1 LIGIRKKSKA
11 KRKRQKS
18 FGKVLQKTS
27 LLGLA
32 VGPGHEEAL
41 GVLGEAAIETTLAFI
56 PGGGFVA
63 PVVNLTTDG
72 LPSVSRADP
81 EVVIKE
87 VASVF
92 TKNIVKCIA
101 KKVLSGAF
109 F

>member
-1 LIGIRKKSKA
+1 MLGIHKKSKG
-11 KRKRQKS
+11 KRKRQKA

-27 LLGLA
+27 LLGLV

-63 PVVNLTTDG
+63 PIVNLTTDG

-81 EVVIKE
+81 EVILKD
-87 VASVF
+87 VAAVF

-101 KKVLSGAF
+101 KRVISGLF
-109 F
+109 